1 MGAHCEDIGESIED
15 LCDSDGTDEFSL
27 TIKKRLRN
35 IDQVAVKENYCV
47 SPFLQLN

>member
-27 TIKKRLRN
+27 TIKKEVEKYWPGGSKR
-35 IDQVAVKENYCV
+35 K
-47 SPFLQLN
+47 